1 MEQGHT
7 ILAEPA
13 PALAARFEQADA
25 RIADLHIECR
35 KLTFEMRQLEGKD
48 ILVDTVDEGITAID
62 PGKGEGHAQTSS
74 SSSVQ
79 LVAAPYSSFSI
90 VNPTTC
96 MVSCGR

>member
-1 MEQGHT
+1 MEQRHA

-13 PALAARFEQADA
+13 PALAAGFEQSDP
-25 RIADLHIECR
+25 RIADLDVEGR

-48 ILVDTVDEGITAID
+48 VLVDTVDKGVTAID

-96 MVSCGR
+96 ITSCGR